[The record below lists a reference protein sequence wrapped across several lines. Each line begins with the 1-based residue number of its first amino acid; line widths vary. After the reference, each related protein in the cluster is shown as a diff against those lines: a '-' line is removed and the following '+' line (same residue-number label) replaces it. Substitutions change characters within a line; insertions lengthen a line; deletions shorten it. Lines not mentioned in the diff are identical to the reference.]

1 MKITKQI
8 KIGIIAII
16 SIGIIFGLY
25 KLNDLLS
32 KEKRWFYA
40 TATDVKAFDKLYWG
54 MSKEEVERALGI
66 KTKYSNIKLFFPKK
80 ARISQTT
87 SDFNKEYYNIN
98 GWSYNREID
107 NQLFNTDIEGGT
119 NIYGID
125 SYSYNLE
132 YYNNKL
138 FKINIEGL
146 YLTNDTTI
154 NNDLYIKNIRNDL
167 TRKYGKPSTLN
178 VNHLQFNNSNVSVD
192 FSFEQLN
199 YKPEN
204 QLDLTGTSFESANER
219 TIKKKKI
226 RNNIFSLNLKYKP
239 IVELIKNDLKEI
251 ESNKF

>member
-1 MKITKQI
+1 MKITKEI

-16 SIGIIFGLY
+16 SVGIIFGLY
-25 KLNDLLS
+25 KLNDYLS
-32 KEKRWFYA
+32 KEKRWFYG
-40 TATDVKAFDKLYWG
+40 TATDLKAFDKLYWG
-54 MSKEEVERALGI
+54 MSKIEVERTLGI
-66 KTKYSNIKLFFPKK
+66 KIKQQLKLLLPNV
-80 ARISQTT
+80 RINQTT

-107 NQLFNTDIEGGT
+107 NQLLNFEIGRGT

-132 YYNNKL
+132 FYNNKL
-138 FKINIEGL
+138 FKIIIEGL

-154 NNDLYIKNIRNDL
+154 NKDLYIKNIRNDL
-167 TRKYGKPSTLN
+167 TRKYGKPSILD
-178 VNHLQFNNSNVSVD
+178 VNHLQFNNSNVSAD
-192 FSFEQLN
+192 FYFEQLN

-204 QLDLTGTSFESANER
+204 KLDLTGTSFESSNER
-219 TIKKKKI
+219 TIKKKKL
-226 RNNIFSLNLKYKP
+226 RNNFIGLNLKYKP

>member
-1 MKITKQI
+1 MTKEI

-16 SIGIIFGLY
+16 SIVILFGLY
-25 KLNDLLS
+25 KLNNYLS

-40 TATDVKAFDKLYWG
+40 TATDLKAYDKLYWG
-54 MSKEEVERALGI
+54 MSKEEVERTLGI
-66 KTKYSNIKLFFPKK
+66 KSKLHTKLLVPN
-80 ARISQTT
+80 ARIGQTT
-87 SDFNKEYYNIN
+87 SDFNKEYYKIN

-154 NNDLYIKNIRNDL
+154 KKDLYIKNIRNDL
-167 TRKYGKPSTLN
+167 TRKYGKPSILN